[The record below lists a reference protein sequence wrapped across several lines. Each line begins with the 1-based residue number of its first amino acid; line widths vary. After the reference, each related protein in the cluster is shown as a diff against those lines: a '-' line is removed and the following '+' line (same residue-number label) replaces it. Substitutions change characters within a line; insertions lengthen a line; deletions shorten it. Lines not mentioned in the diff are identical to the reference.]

1 MLSALLF
8 AAAFVVVLTTVV
20 RLGGLVVRR
29 DPGAARGT
37 ALTVAF
43 VVLALVAWTVVT
55 WGTKAED
62 RLVQP
67 LVLPS
72 PLEVISAF
80 GKLHLEM
87 GLVRASLTSLG
98 RVTLGF
104 AFAALVA
111 VPLGVY
117 MGTFPS
123 VSAFF
128 RPLALVG
135 SYVPLVIFLPLTLVW
150 WGTEPFQKTGFL
162 AICCFVALLPLVIKS
177 VADVPS
183 ALLDV
188 TVTKGATQWQLVSRV
203 LFPVAA
209 ADIWAHMRGVYG
221 VGWGWIILAEIQNAD
236 SGLGSLI
243 YVCDK
248 RYKPGV
254 LAVTIVIV
262 VLAFLCDQAWKWGG
276 YALFPH
282 RRSSQR

>member
-8 AAAFVVVLTTVV
+8 AAAFVVLLTAVV
-20 RLGGLVVRR
+20 RVGGLVVRR
-29 DPGAARGT
+29 DPGASKT
-37 ALTVAF
+37 VALTVAF
-43 VVLALVAWTVVT
+43 VVLVCTAWTVAT
-55 WGTKAED
+55 WGARAED
-62 RLVQP
+62 RFVQP

-72 PLEVISAF
+72 PGEVLEAF
-80 GKLHLEM
+80 AKLHLEM
-87 GLVRASLTSLG
+87 GLVRASVTSLG
-98 RVTLGF
+98 RVTFGF
-104 AFAALVA
+104 ALGAVVA
-111 VPLGVY
+111 VPLGVF
-117 MGTFPS
+117 MGTFPG

-135 SYVPLVIFLPLTLVW
+135 SYVPLVVFLPLTLVW

-162 AICCFVALLPLVIKS
+162 AICCFVSLLPLVIKT

-203 LFPVAA
+203 ILPVAA
-209 ADIWAHMRGVYG
+209 ADIWAHLRGGYG

-262 VLAFLCDQAWKWGG
+262 LLAFLCDQAWKWGG

-282 RRSSQR
+282 RRTSRR